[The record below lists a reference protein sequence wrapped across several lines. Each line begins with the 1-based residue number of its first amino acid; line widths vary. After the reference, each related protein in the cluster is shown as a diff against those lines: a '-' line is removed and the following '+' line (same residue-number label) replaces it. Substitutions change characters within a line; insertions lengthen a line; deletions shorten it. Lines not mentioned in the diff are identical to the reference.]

1 MNGNTPHMILAIGCT
16 TQPGEQCITVNNTQ
30 MALVE
35 STSDWDIGH
44 VGSTVAIDDAEAVA
58 LR

>member
-1 MNGNTPHMILAIGCT
+1 
-16 TQPGEQCITVNNTQ
+16 
-30 MALVE
+30 VE